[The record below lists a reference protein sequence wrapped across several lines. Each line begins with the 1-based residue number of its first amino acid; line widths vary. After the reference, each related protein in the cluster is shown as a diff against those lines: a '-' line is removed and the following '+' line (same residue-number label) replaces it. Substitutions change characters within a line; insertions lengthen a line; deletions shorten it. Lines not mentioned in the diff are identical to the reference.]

1 MPVTDTS
8 ARLALPLLQ
17 AAQAQKHITHNEA
30 LARLDLL
37 VQLTVQ
43 EFDAATPPVTPQEGQ
58 VWATGASPGGE
69 WTDQPNMLAAWV
81 NAGWLFIAPQAGWQA
96 SDPATGALWVRTG
109 GQWVLATP
117 QTLDN
122 LDGIGI
128 ATSSD
133 AFNRLAVAS
142 EATLLTH
149 AGAGHQLKINKAAA
163 TDTASL
169 LFQTGFGGRAEMGT
183 AGSDDFEIKV
193 SPDGAAFFTGA
204 AFESAT
210 GQVSFPNGALVSGA
224 QAYHRANLLGT
235 VAQSGGAPTGAAI
248 ERGSNANGEY
258 VRFADGTQICW
269 HSATSGSVT
278 QFGAGTF
285 GNPYSSSGMAWNYP
299 AGFVTAPVV
308 HVQVD
313 TGSLTGSARRL
324 VAIIGVVTPLSTSDI
339 TVSRFSGDST
349 PSTPT
354 LHQCAVG
361 RWF

>member
-17 AAQAQKHITHNEA
+17 AAQAQKHVTHNEA

-43 EFDAATPPVTPQEGQ
+43 EFDADTPPTGPQEGQ
-58 VWATGASPGGE
+58 VWATGASPSGD
-69 WTDQPNMLAAWV
+69 WTGQPDMLAAWV
-81 NAGWLFIAPQAGWQA
+81 NAGWLFITPQAGWLA
-96 SDPATGALWVRTG
+96 SDPVSGALWVRAAA
-109 GQWVLATP
+109 QWTP
-117 QTLDN
+117 AASDTLDN

-128 ATSSD
+128 ATSHD
-133 AFNRLAVAS
+133 AVNRLSVAS

-149 AGAGHQLKINKAAA
+149 AGTGHQLKINKAAS

-183 AGSDDFEIKV
+183 TGSDNFEIKV
-193 SPDGAAFFTGA
+193 SPDGTSFFTGA
-204 AFESAT
+204 AFDGAT
-210 GQVSFPNGALVSGA
+210 GQASFPNGALIAGA
-224 QAYHRANLLGT
+224 QAYHHANLVGT
-235 VAQSGGAPTGAAI
+235 VAQAGGAAI

-258 VRFADGTQICW
+258 VRFADGTQMCW
-269 HSATSGSVT
+269 QTVTSGPVT

-285 GNPYSSSGMAWNYP
+285 GNPYSSSGMVWNYP
-299 AGFVTAPVV
+299 AGFITAPVV

-313 TGSLTGSARRL
+313 TGTLTGSARRL
-324 VAIIGVVTPLSTSDI
+324 VAIIGAVSPLSTSDI
-339 TVSRFSGDST
+339 TVSRFSGDATAAT
-349 PSTPT
+349 PK

>member
-30 LARLDLL
+30 LVRLDLL

-43 EFDAATPPVTPQEGQ
+43 EFDAATPPVAPQEGQ
-58 VWATGASPGGE
+58 VWATGASPGGD
-69 WTDQPNMLAAWV
+69 WTGQPDMLAAWV
-81 NAGWLFIAPQAGWQA
+81 NAGWLYITPQAGWLA
-96 SDPATGALWVRTG
+96 SDPTTGALWVRAV

-117 QTLDN
+117 QTLNN
-122 LDGIGI
+122 LDSIGIG
-128 ATSSD
+128 TSAD
-133 AFNRLAVAS
+133 AVNRLAVAS
-142 EATLLTH
+142 DATLLTH
-149 AGAGHQLKINKAAA
+149 AGAGHQLKINKAVA

-169 LFQTGFGGRAEMGT
+169 LFQTGFGARAEMGI

-204 AFESAT
+204 SFERAT
-210 GQVSFPNGALVSGA
+210 GQASFPNGALIAGV
-224 QAYHRANLLGT
+224 QAYHRANLVGT
-235 VAQSGGAPTGAAI
+235 VTQSGGTPTGAGI
-248 ERGSNANGEY
+248 EGGSNANGDY

-269 HSATSGSVT
+269 QTVTSGSVT

-285 GNPYSSSGMAWNYP
+285 GNPYSSSGMTWNYP
-299 AGFVTAPVV
+299 AGFITRPVV

-313 TGSLTGSARRL
+313 TGTLTGSARRL
-324 VAIIGVVTPLSTSDI
+324 VAIIGTVSPLATNDI
-339 TVSRFSGDST
+339 TVSRFSGDAT